1 MRTRRLG
8 QTLFSQPFL
17 GEISMNLTIQEIAQ
31 AVGSEAMQQLA
42 TYYLEKVG
50 AEVVAI
56 TGSNGKT
63 TTKDLT
69 ASVLSEKYKTY
80 KTQGNYNNNIGLPY
94 TILHMPQDTEK
105 IVLEMGMDHANE
117 ITELSLMAQPK
128 AAAITMIGEA
138 HIENL
143 GSREGIAKAKMEITD
158 GLVPDGLLVVPAD
171 EPLLTPLTATLVQTV
186 TTFGIGN
193 GDVHAEVTA
202 KGKAQTDFVV
212 EGETFTIP
220 LPGSY
225 NVTNALIAYTIGR
238 FFGLSIPEI
247 RQGLAHVSITQNRT
261 EWLTAG
267 NGAAILSDVYNA
279 NPTAMGL
286 VLDTFKNLPTKGR
299 RIAVLADMLELG
311 KESLNMHAQMSEH
324 IDLKEELNQ
333 KYPQLP
339 VFYFEKE
346 KNKLIDAV
354 KQNLEATDS
363 IMLKGSNSMGL
374 FEVVEQLQQMK

>member
-1 MRTRRLG
+1 
-8 QTLFSQPFL
+8 
-17 GEISMNLTIQEIAQ
+17 
-31 AVGSEAMQQLA
+31 
-42 TYYLEKVG
+42 
-50 AEVVAI
+50 
-56 TGSNGKT
+56 
-63 TTKDLT
+63 
-69 ASVLSEKYKTY
+69 
-80 KTQGNYNNNIGLPY
+80 
-94 TILHMPQDTEK
+94 MPQDTEK

-158 GLVPDGLLVVPAD
+158 GLVSDGLLVVPAD

-324 IDLKEELNQ
+324 IDPEKFAMIFLYGEQMHALKEELNQ
-333 KYPQLP
+333 KYPQLH

-346 KNKLIDAV
+346 KNKLIDAI
-354 KQNLEATDS
+354 KQNLAATDS